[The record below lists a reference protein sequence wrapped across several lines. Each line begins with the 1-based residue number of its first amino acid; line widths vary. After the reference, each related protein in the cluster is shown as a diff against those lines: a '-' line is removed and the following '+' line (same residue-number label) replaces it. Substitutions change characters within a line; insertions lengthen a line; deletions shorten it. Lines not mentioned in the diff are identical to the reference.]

1 MSLEKSYEITAGA
14 PACMAWDDYEK
25 IILTKWDVFLNS
37 DDSKIERNVQEF
49 LEQHPCMIPGP
60 FGLIGTSGHSP
71 WPAAMI
77 SQPVLPSLSVRIPDF
92 MWIARESVNVYPI
105 LIEIESPHKKWFT
118 KAGRPSSEFTQA
130 RDQITEWM
138 AWFEKPQ
145 NVLQFRD
152 IYNVRDSLGKLK
164 PFFLLIYGRRS
175 EANRTEALHEKRA
188 SMGRPNELL
197 MTYDRLIPQR
207 NAREFLCVKIDGKG
221 YRALTVPPTLR
232 LGPVN
237 AEYLAVIRD
246 KSEAVAR
253 SPYLSEDRRKFLVDR
268 FPYWDAWSQRASG
281 SRRGIILTSD
291 SE

>member
-1 MSLEKSYEITAGA
+1 MSLERSYEIRAGA
-14 PACMAWDDYEK
+14 PASMEWHDYEK
-25 IILTKWDVFLNS
+25 IIFDRWDVILNS
-37 DDSKIERNVQEF
+37 KVERTPQEF

-77 SQPVLPSLSVRIPDF
+77 SQPVLRGLSVRIPDF
-92 MWIARESVNVYPI
+92 MWIARDSEKVSPI
-105 LIEIESPHKKWFT
+105 LIEIELPHKKWFT
-118 KAGRPSSEFTQA
+118 KAGIQSSELTQA

-138 AWFEKPQ
+138 AWFEKPE
-145 NVLQFRD
+145 NVTLFHKM
-152 IYNVRDSLGKLK
+152 YNVPDSPCTLK

-175 EANRTEALHEKRA
+175 EANRTEALQEKRA
-188 SMGRPNELL
+188 SMRRPNELL
-197 MTYDRLIPQR
+197 MTYDRLIPQHD
-207 NAREFLCVKIDGKG
+207 AREFLCVKIDDKG

-232 LGPVN
+232 LGPDS
-237 AEYLAVIRD
+237 AKYLAVIRD

-268 FPYWDAWSQRASG
+268 FPYWDAWYARGQRAGASG
-281 SRRGIILTSD
+281 RGLMRSSD